1 MNVRRSVASVL
12 LIVVVLAATLTGCD
26 IHGPDPTEA
35 SVTAPLGPFATA
47 STTVAA
53 GNGFGGGTI
62 YYPTTTS
69 EGRFGGV
76 AIVPGF
82 TESQSAISWYG
93 PRLASQGFVVFTI
106 DTNGIFDFPPARGD
120 QLLAALTYLTT
131 TSTVAS
137 RVDPNRLAVMGHSM
151 GGGGALDAASKNK
164 ALKAAIPL
172 AGWNTT
178 TNWAANVTPTLV
190 VACQNDAIAQ
200 VASHSKPFYDSI
212 TSEKA
217 FLELAGADHSCP
229 NTANTTIAKYVISW
243 LKRFVDGDARYTQ
256 FLCPPP
262 AAGGT
267 ISRYLSTCPY

>member
-1 MNVRRSVASVL
+1 MM
-12 LIVVVLAATLTGCD
+12 LAATLTGCD

-35 SVTAPLGPFATA
+35 SVTAPTGPFATA
-47 STTVAA
+47 TTTVAA

-62 YYPTTTS
+62 YYPTTTT

-131 TSTVAS
+131 KSTVVD

-151 GGGGALDAASKNK
+151 GGGASLDAASKNK

-178 TNWAANVTPTLV
+178 TDWSGNVTPTLV
-190 VACQNDAIAQ
+190 VACQNDSIAP
-200 VASHSKPFYDSI
+200 VASHSKPFYNSL
-212 TSEKA
+212 TAKKA
-217 FLELAGADHSCP
+217 YLELAGADHSCP
-229 NTANTTIAKYVISW
+229 NSANTTIAKYVISW
-243 LKRFVDGDARYTQ
+243 LKRFVDNDMRYQQ

-262 AAGGT
+262 APGGA
-267 ISRYLSTCPY
+267 ISSYLATCPY